1 MIALRSALF
10 FLWMYGLMTMMS
22 LLWLPS
28 LFMPRAVILQGT
40 RWYVQL
46 VRWGAR
52 VIAGIKT
59 DIRGRGN
66 LPKGP
71 VIYAAKHQC
80 MWDVLVVFLILEDPA
95 IIMKQSL
102 LWFPG
107 FGWYALKNKMIPID
121 RAGTV
126 RTLKKMVAEAKT
138 RVEAGRQI
146 VIFPEG
152 TRHTPGTK
160 PTYHAAGLSALYKA
174 LELPVVPV
182 ATNAGLYWEGR
193 GLRRRPGTIV
203 YEILPAI
210 EPGLKRKALM
220 EKIIG
225 AIEPAS
231 LALAQEDGGVHSRP
245 AGRLK
250 ASEHGQNS

>member
-10 FLWMYGLMTMMS
+10 FLWMYGLMTVMS

-28 LFMPRAVILQGT
+28 LFMPRRVLLLGT
-40 RWYVQL
+40 RWYVKL
-46 VRWGAR
+46 VRWGAQA
-52 VIAGIKT
+52 IAGIKT
-59 DIRGRGN
+59 EIRGCEH

-71 VIYAAKHQC
+71 VIYASKHQC
-80 MWDVLVVFLILEDPA
+80 MWDVLMVFLILEDPA

-126 RTLKKMVAEAKT
+126 RTLKKMVAEAKI
-138 RVEAGRQI
+138 RVANQRQI

-152 TRHTPGTK
+152 TRHKPGTE
-160 PTYHAAGLSALYKA
+160 PTYHAAGLAALYKA
-174 LELPVVPV
+174 LDLPVVPV
-182 ATNAGLYWEGR
+182 ATNAGHYWEGR
-193 GLRRRPGTIV
+193 GLRRWPGTIV
-203 YEILPAI
+203 YEILPPIA
-210 EPGLKRKALM
+210 PGLKRRELM
-220 EKIIG
+220 AQVIA

-231 LALAQEDGGVHSRP
+231 LALAQESGGVHSHQTERV
-245 AGRLK
+245 K